1 MMPPAATT
9 NPRRAFLTAL
19 LVACGS
25 LNTVVLGW
33 LLLRHPF
40 INADF
45 MGFWAYPRFAPVRAI
60 YDPDA
65 MMRFQQA
72 LYPGYKSFYPFTYP
86 PDFLLACSWLRWF
99 DYDAARDV
107 WLLTGLAVF
116 AAAGLAMFRGKMLP
130 VLALLASPAALL
142 CIVLGQSS
150 FFIGAL
156 LLGGL
161 AVLPRRPVLA
171 GVFFGLLTLKPQ
183 MGLLLPVLL
192 LVRGETRAILAAL
205 LTAGA
210 LVALSCLALPP
221 ELWRQWLVS
230 LPGIQRDYFSG
241 GANLNIM
248 ITPAANLLALGLTPR
263 LAGFAQLLCGLGV
276 AGLVAWMARRGYYPS
291 TVAVLLLGTLLAQPH
306 AYAYDAVLVPAAMAL
321 CLTPTTPGWAVALG
335 GLVYVAPLL
344 LLTPFSHQFLYAAPL
359 AALLCG
365 IAWLAREGS
374 AGAESRHEPIH
385 PAL

>member
-1 MMPPAATT
+1 
-9 NPRRAFLTAL
+9 
-19 LVACGS
+19 
-25 LNTVVLGW
+25 
-33 LLLRHPF
+33 
-40 INADF
+40 
-45 MGFWAYPRFAPVRAI
+45 
-60 YDPDA
+60 
-65 MMRFQQA
+65 
-72 LYPGYKSFYPFTYP
+72 
-86 PDFLLACSWLRWF
+86 
-99 DYDAARDV
+99 
-107 WLLTGLAVF
+107 
-116 AAAGLAMFRGKMLP
+116 MFRGKMLP